1 MYCIF
6 KICIFVSLKKI
17 VAIFLLL
24 QILTNNAFAEEL
36 IKMPRLFTHYF
47 HHSHEHKDT
56 KGFFDYL
63 HKHYSD
69 HHESEKHSKSHSDE
83 DNDCNLPFKHCGGCC
98 INIHSPAIGFVSN
111 CLNADAAYFQIKN
124 TEFLS
129 ENDRIESLDLHTIW
143 QPPKIS

>member
-1 MYCIF
+1 MLHEFRIF
-6 KICIFVSLKKI
+6 EYVKKI

-24 QILTNNAFAEEL
+24 QIATNNAFAEEL
-36 IKMPRLFTHYF
+36 IKMPRLFTHYY
-47 HHSHEHKDT
+47 HHSHDHKDT

-69 HHESEKHSKSHSDE
+69 HHESEKHSKNHSDE

-98 INIHSPAIGFVSN
+98 LNIHSPIMGFVNPCILSESV
-111 CLNADAAYFQIKN
+111 YFQIKN
-124 TEFLS
+124 SEFKS